1 MGIDEGMVV
10 TVEELGMRFVVV
22 GIIGDYL
29 ESGAEREYYR
39 IDSMKL
45 IPFREHCKRDGSDE
59 G

>member
-1 MGIDEGMVV
+1 MEIDEGMVV
-10 TVEELGMRFVVV
+10 TVEELGMKFVVV
-22 GIIGDYL
+22 DVIGDYF
-29 ESGAEREYYR
+29 EYDARRSYYR